1 MTMPARNKQALSA
14 IHIRPIALVLL
25 TAACLY
31 LTMTFIALAQDVK
44 ALLDMQ
50 DRKKYII
57 KPLESYCAPPISP
70 VQPVLNLFYAV
81 LQLSLA
87 QTTPSACPYPKSS

>member
-1 MTMPARNKQALSA
+1 MPAREKRALSA
-14 IHIRPIALVLL
+14 IHIRLIALVSL

-31 LTMTFIALAQDVK
+31 LTRTLIALAQDVK

-57 KPLESYCAPPISP
+57 KPLETYCAPPISP
-70 VQPVLNLFYAV
+70 VRPVLNRLYAV
-81 LQLSLA
+81 PQLSLA